1 MMKLSFNQID
11 RTALDVVNVVAGI
24 GLAVS
29 PWLAGYAGEAYA
41 AWNAWIVGAAVALL
55 AIGALTMF
63 HQAEEWANLA
73 LGLWAIASPWLLGFS
88 AVSGAVAFHV
98 ILGVIVAAFAAGGLW
113 LAGNRPYSTA

>member
-41 AWNAWIVGAAVALL
+41 AWNAWIVGAAIAL
-55 AIGALTMF
+55 
-63 HQAEEWANLA
+63 